1 VKKTIGINIA
11 ILVFVLSLLG
21 AGMGCDNMVRGGAEV
36 WLENISVGD
45 ITMDG
50 KPVQG
55 LPSSNIS
62 AVLKAS
68 SNKIYIKATDD
79 GFIMT
84 LKPSN
89 AVITSNA
96 NGLSIS
102 GMDPEDIELKF
113 QTTEED

>member
-1 VKKTIGINIA
+1 MKKTIAINIA
-11 ILVFVLSLLG
+11 ILVFVISLLG
-21 AGMGCDNMVRGGAEV
+21 AGLGCDNLVRGGAEI
-36 WLENISVGD
+36 WLENIAVGE

-113 QTTEED
+113 QSLEEE